1 MKTDT
6 KIFDDMFDVAG
17 ALKDVNTKTSQD
29 LASLVSQ
36 LSEIEDAIEAYENK
50 IKNQK
55 ESGVFFNQKVF
66 TKNLEEVYENILRM
80 NH

>member
-1 MKTDT
+1 MECLMNTDT

-36 LSEIEDAIEAYENK
+36 LSEITDAIEACENK
-50 IKNQK
+50 LKDLKGQK
-55 ESGVFFNQKVF
+55 AKI
-66 TKNLEEVYENILRM
+66 EENYIPS
-80 NH
+80 